1 MGTKKNFVLDT
12 NVILHDYKCIQNFE
26 ENDIYI
32 PIVVLEELDHFKK
45 GNEQI
50 NFNASEFTR
59 ELDLIANEDLFK
71 KGAELGAQPIAP
83 RRRAQGRL
91 RAYPRAMVWWRMF
104 VLVFSLVL
112 AGPLPVTA
120 ASFDLGLSTASGET
134 TEPCHHEVA
143 ADAGSPACCA
153 GHDLATHCR
162 SAACAAGCA
171 QLPVDPASAL
181 PPEVP
186 VGKLPRAELPLPRGR
201 CVAPEEPPPTA

>member
-1 MGTKKNFVLDT
+1 MLENVQRREALLWLPLVSAALRATPAFVSFVARRFVD
-12 NVILHDYKCIQNFE
+12 
-26 ENDIYI
+26 
-32 PIVVLEELDHFKK
+32 
-45 GNEQI
+45 
-50 NFNASEFTR
+50 
-59 ELDLIANEDLFK
+59 
-71 KGAELGAQPIAP
+71 GAQPIAP

-120 ASFDLGLSTASGET
+120 ASLDRGLSTASGET